1 MKATNFDRITSE
13 LLSTPCRLRR
23 PEKVIE
29 CGGQII
35 GASISP
41 QEDTLYVN
49 VRKWP
54 RGVDASAEQ
63 INEVLP
69 ISEDVELL
77 TINLATMEVMQKVC
91 SSF

>member
-1 MKATNFDRITSE
+1 MTSE
-13 LLSTPCRLRR
+13 LLSNPCRLRR

-54 RGVDASAEQ
+54 MGVDASTEQ
-63 INEVLP
+63 INELLP

-77 TINLATMEVMQKVC
+77 TINLATMEVREKV
-91 SSF
+91 

>member
-1 MKATNFDRITSE
+1 MKSTNFDRMTSE
-13 LLSTPCRLRR
+13 LLSNPCRLRR

-35 GASISP
+35 GATISP

-54 RGVDASAEQ
+54 MGVDASTEQ
-63 INEVLP
+63 INELLP

-77 TINLATMEVMQKVC
+77 TINLATMEVREKV
-91 SSF
+91 

>member
-1 MKATNFDRITSE
+1 MKSINFDRMTSE
-13 LLSTPCRLRR
+13 LLSNPCRLRR

-41 QEDTLYVN
+41 QEDTLFVN

-54 RGVDASAEQ
+54 MGVDASTEQ
-63 INEVLP
+63 INELLP

-77 TINLATMEVMQKVC
+77 TINLATMEVREKV
-91 SSF
+91 

>member
-1 MKATNFDRITSE
+1 MKSTNFDRMTSE
-13 LLSTPCRLRR
+13 LLFHPCRLRR

-54 RGVDASAEQ
+54 MGVDASTEQ
-63 INEVLP
+63 INELLP

-77 TINLATMEVMQKVC
+77 TINLATMEVREKV
-91 SSF
+91 

>member
-1 MKATNFDRITSE
+1 MKSTNFDRMTSE
-13 LLSTPCRLRR
+13 LLSNPSRLTR

-54 RGVDASAEQ
+54 MGVDASTEQ
-63 INEVLP
+63 INELLP

-77 TINLATMEVMQKVC
+77 TINLATMEVREKV
-91 SSF
+91 

>member
-1 MKATNFDRITSE
+1 MNSDRITSK

-54 RGVDASAEQ
+54 MGVDASTEQ
-63 INEVLP
+63 INELLP

-77 TINLATMEVMQKVC
+77 TINLATMEVREKV
-91 SSF
+91 